1 MMRMD
6 FTKFPVLTVTLSKS
20 LTVKGPDDLQS
31 QGKIWSANIPKWRRS
46 TKFFFTKQVGKD
58 RKNLIPSFGF
68 CVAQKILFLLFAIW
82 KRK

>member
-31 QGKIWSANIPKWRRS
+31 QGKI
-46 TKFFFTKQVGKD
+46 
-58 RKNLIPSFGF
+58 
-68 CVAQKILFLLFAIW
+68 
-82 KRK
+82 